1 VDNKLTNLKLIFN
14 HDASN
19 ATPEDNSVNLYL
31 HWMPYKISL
40 KSVKIS
46 YLLDELIGIDGKK
59 EIDQLALS
67 VVRNWFRLK
76 GKEISDYLGISIG
89 ELSEYYLIGKMIELL
104 RLHFA
109 LNEICKIY
117 NFKAVS
123 SDLSAESEYY
133 QFVAEYFEKYDI
145 RITHAY
151 PDVKNPFVSATSS
164 YHPYDENTRAKIR
177 QWIKDNYY
185 DFKFRGRRGSLG
197 LSTSKHR
204 ILFSSYR
211 NESLVL
217 KYLDENYSGESV
229 PILDRKA
236 IVDDDIHSNLM
247 SRGANILERGT
258 ETPSESEKIFAKDI
272 KKKLQSKEYLKYITD
287 LTNDKCLSLSIC
299 ELISTF
305 VSNEFSSLAAEV
317 VHYRRLFIKYEP
329 TAVVVY
335 NDTAP
340 HQKLLVKLSE
350 QMGIPSL
357 LIQHGYHAEKNDG
370 DKRLAQYLALWGN
383 EVKQQYAKDGRNPDS
398 IAVTGNPYHEPFL
411 NPISEKR
418 GNFVLIITNPENRM
432 TAFGEKCMPE
442 KYIEEVVKAIKLTA
456 KDLKCIVKL
465 HPSESLEYYNKLF
478 EYTDMPDIEIVKNAN
493 LIKLLRTCRCVI
505 LPDSTVHSEAYLCRT
520 PMIALNITGRKF
532 EPPLDSN
539 EHIRI
544 VENYKVLAEQLNR
557 IIEYPQSYRHPD
569 LNDYIDTE
577 GESAKRIAEF
587 VMALSSHKGNQVNNT
602 ITKISDCVI

>member
-1 VDNKLTNLKLIFN
+1 MDNKLTNLKLIFN

-19 ATPEDNSVNLYL
+19 VTSDDTSINLYL
-31 HWMPYKISL
+31 HWMPYKTSL
-40 KSVKIS
+40 KRVKTS
-46 YLLDELIGIDGKK
+46 YLLDELIGMDGKR

-67 VVRNWFRLK
+67 VVRNWYRLK

-89 ELSEYYLIGKMIELL
+89 ELSEYYLTGKMIELL
-104 RLHFA
+104 RIHFA

-117 NFKAVS
+117 KFKTVS

-133 QFVAEYFEKYDI
+133 QFVAEFFEKYDI

-151 PDVKNPFVSATSS
+151 PDVKNPFISAASS
-164 YHPYDENTRAKIR
+164 YHPYDENARTKFRRWAKEC
-177 QWIKDNYY
+177 YY
-185 DFKFRGRRGSLG
+185 DFKFRSRRGPLR
-197 LSTSKHR
+197 LNKSKHR

-217 KYLDENYSGESV
+217 EYLDENYSEEFV
-229 PILDRKA
+229 PILDRKT
-236 IVDDDIHSNLM
+236 ILDDDIHLNLL
-247 SRGANILERGT
+247 SRGANIFERRT
-258 ETPSESEKIFAKDI
+258 EIPSENEKIFAEDI
-272 KKKLQSKEYLKYITD
+272 KKRLQSNEYLKYITD

-305 VSNEFSSLAAEV
+305 VSNEFSLLAAEV

-370 DKRLAQYLALWGN
+370 DKRLAPYLAVWGN
-383 EVKQQYAKDGRNPDS
+383 AVKQQYVKDGRNPDS
-398 IAVTGNPYHEPFL
+398 IVVTGNPYHEPFL

-432 TAFGEKCMPE
+432 TAFGEKSIPE
-442 KYIEEVVKAIKLTA
+442 KYMEEVVKAIKLTG
-456 KDLKCIVKL
+456 KDLKFVVKL
-465 HPSESLEYYNKLF
+465 HPSESLEYYNRLF

-493 LIKLLRTCRCVI
+493 LIRLLRTCQCVI
-505 LPDSTVHSEAYLCRT
+505 LPDSTVYSEAYLCRT
-520 PMIALNITGRKF
+520 PMIALNITGKNF
-532 EPPLDSN
+532 EPPLNNN
-539 EHIRI
+539 EYIRI

-557 IIEYPQSYRHPD
+557 IIEYPRSYRYPD

-587 VMALSSHKGNQVNNT
+587 VMALSSRKGNQVNNT